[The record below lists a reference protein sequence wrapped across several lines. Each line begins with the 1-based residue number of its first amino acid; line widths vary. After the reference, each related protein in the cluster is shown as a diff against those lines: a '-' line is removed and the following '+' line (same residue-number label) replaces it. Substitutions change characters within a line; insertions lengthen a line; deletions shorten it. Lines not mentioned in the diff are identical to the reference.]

1 MNVGARPVS
10 STAVVALQ
18 EEALA
23 RAHERAM
30 ERYVERREELA
41 RRPHLGQR
49 IADYHLGLLT
59 HLGEL
64 AAPAAFNHY
73 LIKLSM
79 PTTVTETS

>member
-64 AAPAAFNHY
+64 AHTLP
-73 LIKLSM
+73 LIITLLNCRCLQ
-79 PTTVTETS
+79 P